1 MTTLPNEAM
10 AESAGANT
18 SSAVLPEAALRQSE
32 ARFVT
37 IFRRSPYPI
46 AILSFADGRYVDV
59 NPIWERDTGYTH
71 AEVIGRTPV
80 ELGLQSEPPLQLHKR
95 LQEEGALRDIEI
107 QVRMRNGQ
115 RHTALMSAELIQLND
130 EPHILLVFTNITE
143 RKRAEERLSFLA
155 EASSV
160 LSRSLDY
167 NLTLQNVAHAAVPG
181 VADWCTIDLLGEDGT
196 LQDLV
201 IAHVDPAKVHWAEE
215 LRRLYPIDM
224 NVPVGAPQVIRTGQS
239 QFYPEISDAM
249 LEAVAKNEEELQLLR
264 SVGYKS
270 LMIVPLQTHG
280 RILGAISFVAS
291 ESERHFT
298 QDDLT
303 MAEELARRAA
313 AAIGNAQLH
322 RAVQQ
327 REQEL
332 RASEERLRLATEAG
346 KIGIYDHY
354 LLTNQTT
361 YSDMYRAITGVQPG
375 EEITREAW
383 LTRVHP
389 DDRALVA
396 EKLARAVAY
405 GEAYDYEY
413 RICRPDGEW
422 RWLSVSSR
430 ISLDEAGRPA
440 RLTGALHDVT
450 ERKQAEEVIQQ
461 LNRDLKRRLDELQS
475 LLDVAPIGIF
485 VAHDPACEVITS
497 NAVGARMLGIQTDVN
512 ASKSGTAADELPFRV
527 LQNGREL
534 RPEELPMQYAV
545 THDVA
550 VNSLEV
556 DLVRSDGSVINLY
569 EYALPLHDEDGKV
582 RGCLGVFVDIS
593 ARKAAETAL
602 HELTATL
609 EQRVIE
615 RTAELERSNQ
625 ELDQFAYVASHDLKA
640 PLRAM
645 INLAN
650 WIDEDANG
658 LLPAQSMEYLQKLR
672 GRALRMNRLL
682 DDLLTYSRIGRHD
695 GLIEPVKTKE
705 LIQDVVDLLSPPSG
719 FTVSITGEMSVLLTA
734 RTPLELVFRNLINNA
749 IKHHHQPAQGV
760 VEISAQDLGD
770 FVEFAVRDNGPGID
784 PQYHE
789 QIFGM
794 FQTLRPRDEVEG
806 SGMGLAIVKR
816 AIEYRGGTIQ
826 VESARGAGT
835 TFCFTWPKKAAKV
848 GVYNV

>member
-1 MTTLPNEAM
+1 MITTSDDEM
-10 AESAGANT
+10 GETVGA
-18 SSAVLPEAALRQSE
+18 SSGVPPEAALRQSE

-37 IFRRSPYPI
+37 IFQRSPYPI
-46 AILSFADGRYVDV
+46 AILSFTDGRYVDV

-71 AEVIGRTPV
+71 AEVIGRTPL

-115 RHTALMSAELIQLND
+115 RHTALMSAELIQLNG

-143 RKRAEERLSFLA
+143 RKRAEERLRFLA

-181 VADWCTIDLLGEDGT
+181 IADWCTIDLLGEDGA
-196 LQDLV
+196 LQDVV

-215 LRRLYPIDM
+215 LRRRYPIDM
-224 NVPVGAPQVIRTGQS
+224 NAPVGAPHVIRTGQS
-239 QFYPEISDAM
+239 QFYPEITDAT
-249 LEAVAKNEEELQLLR
+249 LQAVAKNDEELQLLR
-264 SVGYKS
+264 AVGYKS

-298 QDDLT
+298 ADDLT

-327 REQEL
+327 REQQL

-354 LLTNQTT
+354 LLTDRTT
-361 YSDMYRAITGVQPG
+361 YSDMYRAITGVQAG

-383 LTRVHP
+383 LSRVYP
-389 DDRALVA
+389 ADRALVA
-396 EKLARAVAY
+396 EKLARAVTY
-405 GEAYDYEY
+405 GESYDYAY
-413 RICRPDGEW
+413 RIQRPDGEL
-422 RWLSVSSR
+422 RWLHVSSR

-440 RLTGALHDVT
+440 RLTGALHDIT

-497 NAVGARMLGIQTDVN
+497 NAVGARMLGIQTEVN
-512 ASKSGTAADELPFRV
+512 ASKSSATANELPFRV

-534 RPEELPMQYAV
+534 LPEELPMQYAV

-550 VNSLEV
+550 VNNFEV
-556 DLVRSDGSVINLY
+556 DIVRSDGSVINLY
-569 EYALPLHDEDGKV
+569 EYALPLHDEEGKV

-640 PLRAM
+640 PLRAI

-650 WIDEDANG
+650 WIDEDANE
-658 LLPAQSMEYLQKLR
+658 LLPAQSLEYLQKLR

-695 GLIEPVKTKE
+695 GLIETVPTKALIEDIVE
-705 LIQDVVDLLSPPSG
+705 LLAPPPG
-719 FTVSITGEMSVLLTA
+719 FTVTVNDEMPTLLTA

-760 VEISAQDLGD
+760 VEISAQALGD
-770 FVEFAVRDNGPGID
+770 FVEFAVRDNGPGIE

-816 AIEYRGGTIQ
+816 AIEYRGGAIQ
-826 VESARGAGT
+826 VESAKGIGT
-835 TFCFTWPKKAAKV
+835 TFRFTWPKKAVKV